1 MPSSVEILD
10 AMEIAEV
17 LYFQFRNDEKSNAA
31 VATSR
36 VIEELR
42 DMFYNDEI
50 IYKAAILT
58 QLSILNRDDIAVSR
72 YLNKFLDTPTYNRI
86 LNQLFQL
93 PEEGYV
99 RMIDRTVKKVHSISA
114 LG

>member
-17 LYFQFRNDEKSNAA
+17 LYFQFRNDEKNNAT

-42 DMFYNDEI
+42 DMFYSDEI

-58 QLSILNRDDIAVSR
+58 QLSILNEGDVSVSG
-72 YLNKFLDTPTYNRI
+72 YLKKFLDIPTYDRI
-86 LNQLFQL
+86 RNQLFNL

-99 RMIDRTVKKVHSISA
+99 RIIDNTVKKVHSMRA
-114 LG
+114 FG